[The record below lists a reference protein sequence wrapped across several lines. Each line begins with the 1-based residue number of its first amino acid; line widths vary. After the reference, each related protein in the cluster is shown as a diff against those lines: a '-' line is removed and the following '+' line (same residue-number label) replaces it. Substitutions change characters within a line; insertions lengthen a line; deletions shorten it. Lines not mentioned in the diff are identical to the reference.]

1 MLRRLFIKL
10 KRLKKLLRA
19 ISSKAF
25 GNISCWV
32 KEKQVELERLQLAE
46 LSEEAICGDIGQ
58 VQVELKN
65 LKDAKEGFFWQQ
77 AKVLWLRDGNQSTWF
92 FHNAIAVKR
101 NKFTNKALFDDARNK
116 LETHEMISSKIIEFY
131 KGLLVTRDE
140 IKVAIFE
147 QGNDKAP
154 NLDGYTAFF
163 FKPKWSIVGDDCLTA
178 VQHFLNTIELL
189 TAFNATIITL
199 VPKCENSSHIKE
211 FGPIS
216 CCSSVYK
223 CISKVF
229 VNRITRYLPELI
241 SKSKRAFIKGRNIV
255 DNTLLAHEFMRGV
268 FWFNGFLYASLLLDF
283 LSLLMVV
290 SIVSLEGEG
299 ESGRD
304 CLPTSLLLSGL
315 LEVAAKHRAF
325 KYHPKYLRMQL
336 SHLSFANDLLIFAK
350 EKLGVM
356 TSIIGFKILKLLVR
370 YLEVPLVSR
379 KLSFSDCGSLIDKI
393 LAKYSS
399 LLVHAILLPKAVL
412 KKVSQICA
420 RFFWEVGTVLQQQ
433 VWSILAGEGSLCI
446 AWIKEYILKGR
457 SFWDI
462 SPNSVSS
469 WNWRR
474 MLKLKEVAAC
484 NVHNFPVDIVFP
496 RSRISSNVDSLR
508 RFGN

>member
-65 LKDAKEGFFWQQ
+65 LKDAKEGFFRQQ
-77 AKVLWLRDGNQSTWF
+77 AKVLWLRDGNQRF

-163 FKPKWSIVGDDCLTA
+163 FKSKWSIVGDDCLTA

-211 FGPIS
+211 FRPIS

-255 DNTLLAHEFMRGV
+255 DNTLLAHEFMRG
-268 FWFNGFLYASLLLDF
+268 WFNGFLYASLLLDF

-290 SIVSLEGEG
+290 PIVSLEGEG

-356 TSIIGFKILKLLVR
+356 TSIIGSKILKLLVR

-379 KLSFSDCGSLIDKI
+379 KLSFSDCGPLIDKI

-433 VWSILAGEGSLCI
+433 VWSILAEEGSLCI